1 MSAAP
6 LRLPLFPLGGAILFP
21 RSHLPLHIFE
31 PRYREM
37 VADVAQS
44 HGLIGMVM
52 LKGDWE
58 RDYYANPD
66 VYEVGCAG
74 RITTL
79 ARLPDGRYN
88 LILDGVSEFRVVREV
103 REKAYRTA
111 HVQWCP
117 AAPID
122 LDGATMRG
130 LRELLIR
137 FLGPPAHDLW
147 RSLVEQRGLMG
158 ADLIN
163 FICFHLDVA
172 PIEKQTLLAALGERA
187 GCLLDILTFQVEER
201 KLGPGGGA
209 SGSSGPLQ

>member
-1 MSAAP
+1 MADLP
-6 LRLPLFPLGGAILFP
+6 EIIPLFPLPNFVLFP
-21 RSHLPLHIFE
+21 GVQAPLHIFE

-37 VADVAQS
+37 VAEVAES
-44 HGLIGMVM
+44 HGMIGMIM

-66 VYEVGCAG
+66 IYEVGCAG
-74 RITTL
+74 KITTL
-79 ARLPDGRYN
+79 TRLPDGRFN
-88 LILDGVSEFRVVREV
+88 LLLEGMSEFRIVREF
-103 REKAYRTA
+103 RDRAYRTA
-111 HVQWCP
+111 RVQWCP
-117 AAPID
+117 AAQID
-122 LDGATMRG
+122 LDAATMAG
-130 LRELLIR
+130 LRELLIS

-147 RSLVEQRGLMG
+147 KSLVEQRGLGG

-172 PIEKQTLLAALGERA
+172 PIEKQTLLEARASRA

-201 KLGPGGGA
+201 KLGPGGT

>member
-1 MSAAP
+1 MAD
-6 LRLPLFPLGGAILFP
+6 LREIIPLFPLPNFELFP
-21 RSHLPLHIFE
+21 GVQAPLHIFE

-37 VADVAQS
+37 VAEVAES
-44 HGLIGMVM
+44 HGMIGMIM

-66 VYEVGCAG
+66 IYEVGCAG
-74 RITTL
+74 KITTL
-79 ARLPDGRYN
+79 TRLPDGRFN
-88 LILDGVSEFRVVREV
+88 LLLEGMSEFRIVREF
-103 REKAYRTA
+103 RDRAYRTA
-111 HVQWCP
+111 RVQWCP
-117 AAPID
+117 AAQID
-122 LDGATMRG
+122 LDAATMAG
-130 LRELLIR
+130 LRELLIS

-147 RSLVEQRGLMG
+147 KSLVEQRGLGG

-172 PIEKQTLLAALGERA
+172 PIEKQTLLEARASRA

-201 KLGPGGGA
+201 KLGPGGT